1 MMPEESTTQDLEGPL
16 RRGVEAFNRRDFD
29 AALAT
34 FSPDGV
40 WDMSL
45 LGIGVFEGRKAIR
58 GFWEDWLGAYED
70 YEQVIEEFRQLGNDV
85 TFAVLKQRGRLRGS
99 SGEVSVRY
107 AAVTTWRNE
116 LVERATNYT
125 DIDAARAAA
134 ERFAEERG

>member
-1 MMPEESTTQDLEGPL
+1 MTDEPTTQDLEEPL

-34 FSPDGV
+34 FWPDGV

-45 LGIGVFEGRKAIR
+45 LGMGAFEGRKAIR
-58 GFWEDWLGAYED
+58 DFWEDWLGAYED